1 MGSAASV
8 SETTVL
14 DSSNMGSSNKQGT
27 TDEEIEEMLKSTL
40 NINNETQD
48 VNLKTPERKPKKRR
62 QVPEED
68 KAIETIEQLLKDT
81 LNTKKQT
88 QDEHSIAEVQETYP
102 IPIIEPVE
110 VSMAFDTFLHVDGS
124 LYTCFTEN
132 GIMMYFNDTKGI
144 VPFPEDWYSQGRFIN
159 GNNEVSSK
167 PLSSESKQMI
177 PSLVEDE
184 RTGGLYIPG
193 RGMVMTY
200 MFEDRVNICKYF
212 HSDSGT
218 WLVLPLQWEMNID
231 FIKRRVRQVKEALP
245 GLVDYKEITAA
256 LRQCKYDA
264 DAVISIFLSI
274 FGDSLLKAPEG
285 MENFRDT
292 NYFRDYIEKEQAI
305 EDLKQQLKMK
315 CNEVE
320 NLLLRNKCLQKV
332 NDHMSEM
339 IYPLTQR
346 LAELEID
353 QEESHAKIKAMYNQ
367 RHKTLHGKVII
378 KKAGSFIEPEILL
391 EVNKITRALNISNKE
406 LSSTLKIRFSEME
419 LLMKRLLNPVFKLME
434 AALSSAQELEDMR
447 SLYKKE
453 ALARKMLYNRLQEI
467 CGNVRVFCRC
477 KGYSPTTSCIILP
490 SDEELVL
497 MYKGSK
503 KKFAFD
509 KVYSPRTTQEEVFEG
524 IRPIIASCVDGYNI
538 CILAYGQTGS
548 GKTYT
553 MMGSEDNPGVSI
565 RSIRELLH
573 LCNERPMITYKLKI
587 SMLEIYNEKLYD
599 LFSKIPK
606 SSLEIRNQGKTVV
619 VTDLTEFEIKTE
631 EDIKSITRLGEKN
644 RRVAS
649 TKMNISSSRSHLV
662 LILRVDGTDKV
673 SGVKSHGTLTLCDL
687 AGSERISKTEAL
699 GQRLVEAAAINT
711 SLTSLSQVVFKA
723 IKGNAL
729 HVPFRNSKLTH
740 LLQPGLSG
748 DAKACV
754 FLNISLDVPNYEET
768 ITTLQFGSSVRQVA
782 LGKATQHVTHN
793 TEVKTDN

>member
-1 MGSAASV
+1 MS
-8 SETTVL
+8 
-14 DSSNMGSSNKQGT
+14 SSNKQGT
-27 TDEEIEEMLKSTL
+27 ADEEIEDMLKSTL
-40 NINNETQD
+40 NTNNETE
-48 VNLKTPERKPKKRR
+48 N
-62 QVPEED
+62 
-68 KAIETIEQLLKDT
+68 
-81 LNTKKQT
+81 
-88 QDEHSIAEVQETYP
+88 EHSIAEVQETYP

-132 GIMMYFNDTKGI
+132 GIMMYFDDT
-144 VPFPEDWYSQGRFIN
+144 
-159 GNNEVSSK
+159 
-167 PLSSESKQMI
+167 
-177 PSLVEDE
+177 
-184 RTGGLYIPG
+184 
-193 RGMVMTY
+193 
-200 MFEDRVNICKYF
+200 
-212 HSDSGT
+212 
-218 WLVLPLQWEMNID
+218 
-231 FIKRRVRQVKEALP
+231 KEALP

-274 FGDSLLKAPEG
+274 FGESLLKASEG

-292 NYFRDYIEKEQAI
+292 NYFRDYLEKEQAI

-315 CNEVE
+315 CNEVG

-332 NDHMSEM
+332 NNHMSEM
-339 IYPLTQR
+339 IHPLTQR

-353 QEESHAKIKAMYNQ
+353 QEEAHAKIKAMYNL
-367 RHKTLHGKVII
+367 RHKTSHGKVII
-378 KKAGSFIEPEILL
+378 KKAGPFIEPEILL
-391 EVNKITRALNISNKE
+391 EVNRITRALNISSKE
-406 LSSTLKIRFSEME
+406 LSSTLKIRFSEMD
-419 LLMKRLLNPVFKLME
+419 LLMKQLSNPVFKLME
-434 AALSSAQELEDMR
+434 AVLSSAQELEEMR

-453 ALARKMLYNRLQEI
+453 ALARKLLYNRLQEM
-467 CGNVRVFCRC
+467 CGNVCVFCRC
-477 KGYSPTTSCIILP
+477 KGYSPTTSCLFLP

-524 IRPIIASCVDGYNI
+524 TRPIVTSCVDGYNI

-573 LCNERPMITYKLKI
+573 LCSERPMITYKLKI

-606 SSLEIRNQGKTVV
+606 SSLEIRNQGKTVI
-619 VTDLTEFEIKTE
+619 VTDLTEFEVKTE
-631 EDIKSITRLGEKN
+631 EDIKSIARLGEKN

-649 TKMNISSSRSHLV
+649 TKMNIASSRSHLV

-687 AGSERISKTEAL
+687 AGSERISRSEAL

-711 SLTSLSQVVFKA
+711 SLTSLSQVFKA

-740 LLQPGLSG
+740 LLQPSLSG

-768 ITTLQFGSSVRQVA
+768 IATLQFGSSVRQVA
-782 LGKATQHVTHN
+782 LGKATQNVTHN
-793 TEVKTDN
+793 TEVKSDN